1 MKKVF
6 NTILIA
12 SVLVLSSNFAV
23 AKKAKPSDSELI
35 ASKDKEIHIIEPE
48 KEVKVNQKTEIKKL
62 KSNQR
67 TKTKSSQEAEGMYET
82 KFPTINSQIE
92 YADMNGEV
100 SLPDCIKLAITHHPA
115 IMSAISNSE
124 IYKTRIGQAW
134 ANYFPTISA
143 GVSYSRNDA

>member
-62 KSNQR
+62 KSN
-67 TKTKSSQEAEGMYET
+67 
-82 KFPTINSQIE
+82 
-92 YADMNGEV
+92 
-100 SLPDCIKLAITHHPA
+100 
-115 IMSAISNSE
+115 
-124 IYKTRIGQAW
+124 
-134 ANYFPTISA
+134 
-143 GVSYSRNDA
+143 

>member
-62 KSNQR
+62 FTKVYR
-67 TKTKSSQEAEGMYET
+67 TGIKNIGCISGRY
-82 KFPTINSQIE
+82 
-92 YADMNGEV
+92 NG
-100 SLPDCIKLAITHHPA
+100 S
-115 IMSAISNSE
+115 
-124 IYKTRIGQAW
+124 
-134 ANYFPTISA
+134 
-143 GVSYSRNDA
+143 